1 MLPAHTKLIFPRLLK
16 KTIQLILCFAT
27 TKLTVKYLS
36 ALKSQPHLRSFSL
49 VVSDLHLTMVTKAM
63 YGNMGQWCI
72 VGEKKHLAPELAVY
86 SSDVLLLL
94 LTIQMG
100 KEAVAQRCV
109 WLGRVKPS
117 QYSWL
122 WTVSVL
128 ASAPFGHK
136 NIFPRE
142 SATHLVLKGWQL
154 LLVDS
159 GGKNKRK
166 AKLFKSWRKEK
177 HACLNM
183 TIQGQVRV
191 K

>member
-16 KTIQLILCFAT
+16 KTIQLIICFPT

-36 ALKSQPHLRSFSL
+36 ALKSQPRLRSFSL
-49 VVSDLHLTMVTKAM
+49 VVSDLLTMVTNAK

-109 WLGRVKPS
+109 
-117 QYSWL
+117 
-122 WTVSVL
+122 
-128 ASAPFGHK
+128 
-136 NIFPRE
+136 
-142 SATHLVLKGWQL
+142 
-154 LLVDS
+154 
-159 GGKNKRK
+159 
-166 AKLFKSWRKEK
+166 
-177 HACLNM
+177 
-183 TIQGQVRV
+183 
-191 K
+191 